1 MGIRK
6 KPKAKAKNG
15 YVYEVSIAYTDL
27 YGVSQRYWKSGFETK
42 KEALEHEA
50 SIRNEIKMNGLIHK
64 ECDKTLNEVYDEYM
78 ESEGTL
84 VRAHDTMVLYKKYN
98 EKSY

>member
-6 KPKAKAKNG
+6 KPKVKAKNG

-42 KEALEHEA
+42 KEAL
-50 SIRNEIKMNGLIHK
+50 
-64 ECDKTLNEVYDEYM
+64 
-78 ESEGTL
+78 
-84 VRAHDTMVLYKKYN
+84 
-98 EKSY
+98 

>member
-50 SIRNEIKMNGLIHK
+50 SIRNEIKMNGMIHK
-64 ECDKTLNEVYDEYM
+64 EHLLEHMTQWFIIRVQ
-78 ESEGTL
+78 
-84 VRAHDTMVLYKKYN
+84 
-98 EKSY
+98 